1 MHTGENT
8 HYSSWHE
15 SGPHLGRSKSLPWLL
30 SRRVEGNV
38 DLSVVR
44 ILVRDRTT
52 NHCWYHTSPVSN
64 ARRGR
69 QGNETG
75 NGCLL
80 SSSLGLMLN
89 YLGTY
94 HHQCVFACMKKPNA
108 ACLLNQC
115 PHCLSSALHKLIQIT
130 RNDFR
135 ARLWPSRSLNVDA
148 TVPWTL
154 FSTATRQQW
163 VLQLIYT
170 SSSSNQSQYLWHS
183 LRLFSCWESFRII
196 AAFKQGESQFA
207 LISWMLWPT
216 INSTWC
222 GKFIFDLNVVTSFFF
237 FT

>member
-8 HYSSWHE
+8 NYSSWHE

-52 NHCWYHTSPVSN
+52 NHCWYHTSPVSS

-94 HHQCVFACMKKPNA
+94 HHQCVFVCMKKPNA
-108 ACLLNQC
+108 ACLINQC
-115 PHCLSSALHKLIQIT
+115 QHCLYALHKLIQIT
-130 RNDFR
+130 RNDFKYMR
-135 ARLWPSRSLNVDA
+135 HGSAGACSEL
-148 TVPWTL
+148 
-154 FSTATRQQW
+154 
-163 VLQLIYT
+163 
-170 SSSSNQSQYLWHS
+170 
-183 LRLFSCWESFRII
+183 
-196 AAFKQGESQFA
+196 G
-207 LISWMLWPT
+207 
-216 INSTWC
+216 
-222 GKFIFDLNVVTSFFF
+222 FDLLDHWMWMQLFLGLCYPQPHDNNGYFN
-237 FT
+237 